1 MQFCVFRLYAPLS
14 SWGDIAVG
22 MERRSFYQ
30 PSKSAIV
37 GLVSAALGIDRSESD
52 ELRNLFD
59 SLGVG
64 IKLINP
70 GDSIIDYHTTQTVK
84 KEKKVVYR
92 TRRDEMYAN
101 PDKVNAILSS
111 REYRSDSLSIV
122 ALWMNETYERGYS
135 LEEIRQALLSPKYHL
150 YLGRKSCPP
159 ALPLQ
164 PQIVEGDNLK
174 EVLDNTGFGP
184 IIFPLSEDE
193 RDIKTANFVEEQ
205 IFRRNKAMFFWESCR
220 NSGFS
225 SWTRRSEKYDRPINR
240 ERWQFGLRYE
250 YSTMED

>member
-1 MQFCVFRLYAPLS
+1 MQFCVFRVYAPLS

-22 MERRSFYQ
+22 LERRSFYQ

-37 GLVSAALGIDRSESD
+37 GLVSAAIGIDRYKND
-52 ELRNLFD
+52 KLRNLFD

-70 GDSIIDYHTTQTVK
+70 GDSIIDYHTTQTIK
-84 KEKKVVYR
+84 KNRKVVYR
-92 TRRDEMYAN
+92 TRRDELHAN
-101 PDKVNAILSS
+101 PDKVNTILSS
-111 REYRSDSLSIV
+111 REYRCDSLSIV
-122 ALWMNETYERGYS
+122 ALWINESSEKVYS

-164 PQIVEGDNLK
+164 PQIVQGNTLK
-174 EVLDNTGFGP
+174 EVLNNTKFGP
-184 IIFPLSEDE
+184 IIFPFSEIV
-193 RDIKTANFVEEQ
+193 RDIKTAKFVEKQ
-205 IFRRNKAMFFWESCR
+205 IFRKNKAMFFWESCG

-225 SWTRRSEKYDRPINR
+225 TWTRRSEKYDRPINR

>member
-37 GLVSAALGIDRSESD
+37 GLVSAALGIDRSEGD

-70 GDSIIDYHTTQTVK
+70 GDSLIDYHTSQTPK
-84 KEKKVVYR
+84 KNRKVVFR
-92 TRRDEMYAN
+92 TRRDELYAN
-101 PDKVNAILSS
+101 PDRGDTILSS
-111 REYRSDSLSIV
+111 REYRCDALSII
-122 ALWMNETYERGYS
+122 AMWINEANEKIYS
-135 LEEIRQALLSPKYHL
+135 LEEIRQALLTPKYHL

-164 PQIVEGDNLK
+164 PQIVQGDTLK
-174 EVLDNTGFGP
+174 EVLDNTSFGP
-184 IIFPLSEDE
+184 IIFPYSEVE
-193 RDIKTANFVEEQ
+193 RDLKTANFVEKQ
-205 IFRRNKAMFFWESCR
+205 IFRRNKALFFWESCR
-220 NSGFS
+220 NSGFT